1 MTDRVLRVI
10 IVDDESPARSL
21 LRLLCAE
28 TGVEVVGDAAD
39 GTAAIALVETMACD
53 VVLLDIGMPGM
64 GGMEVA
70 RELKQ
75 RPGGPVIIF
84 TTAYAEY
91 AVSAFDVGAV
101 DYLLK
106 PIDPARLSVAFE
118 RARSA
123 CAIPAPPTSDHIW
136 VPYRA
141 DLRRIALDAIE
152 RVEAERDYVRL
163 YTAGEFYLLRATMD
177 GIEKRL
183 PPGSFLRIHRSTIL
197 RRDMICGLKSEG
209 AGIWSVILPDTS
221 TSRIGRSYF
230 DAVKAM

>member
-1 MTDRVLRVI
+1 MTDRMLRVI
-10 IVDDESPARSL
+10 IVDDEPPARSL

-28 TGVEVVGDAAD
+28 AGVEVVGDVAD
-39 GTAAIALVETMACD
+39 GTAAIALVKTMTCD
-53 VVLLDIGMPGM
+53 VVLLDIAMPGM
-64 GGMEVA
+64 GGMDVA
-70 RELKQ
+70 RELK
-75 RPGGPVIIF
+75 RPPGGPAIIF
-84 TTAYAEY
+84 TTAYAKY

-118 RARSA
+118 RAYGAR
-123 CAIPAPPTSDHIW
+123 AITAPPTADHIW

-141 DLRRIALDAIE
+141 DLRRISLDAIE
-152 RVEAERDYVRL
+152 RVDAERDYVRL
-163 YTAGEFYLLRATMD
+163 YVAGESYLFRATMG

-183 PPGSFLRIHRSTIL
+183 PSRSFLRIHRSTIL